1 MKILKKLLLI
11 ALSFPAI
18 AAAGAYQD
26 LEQAII
32 SGNTQSIISLLDR
45 GVDLNTV
52 DIAGNTLLIQSV
64 RQDNQT
70 LFDYLLQRRARL
82 NVRNRNGETALS
94 LAAFGGK
101 LQFAQRLVE
110 AGAEVNMYGWSP
122 LAYAAFNGHLAIAEI
137 FLKRG
142 AEVDAKTENGSTAL
156 LLAVRN
162 GHQEI
167 VDLLLKH
174 KADPNIASQRGE
186 TPVDMALKTNNTAIA
201 EKLRAAG
208 GRSAESV
215 VIEISK

>member
-1 MKILKKLLLI
+1 MKILKKLLLVT
-11 ALSFPAI
+11 LSLPAI

-26 LEQAII
+26 LEQAVI

-94 LAAFGGK
+94 LAAFAGK

-122 LAYAAFNGHLAIAEI
+122 LAYAAFNGHLAIAELL
-137 FLKRG
+137 LKRG
-142 AEVDAKTENGSTAL
+142 AEVNAKTENGSTAL

-162 GHQEI
+162 GHHEL
-167 VDLLLKH
+167 VDLLLKN

-186 TPVDMALKTNNTAIA
+186 TPVDMALKTNNTTIA